1 MIDAGR
7 VLRPLQDASR
17 AIEELDTYASPAAL
31 LEALRATWH
40 AVDRALRVLL
50 RSDPGAPDEV
60 RLSALSDELPL
71 DDVVTALRRR
81 DLVSMTVAGRI
92 HELGQAVQRAEAT
105 GARAS
110 DADIAH
116 AAVYVLESEVR
127 GLARSLGR
135 DAAGHEGSDPAA
147 SEGAADAGVGRPA
160 ADATVP
166 VREDVAVAPRPG
178 RRALLVG
185 VVAGVLLVAAVLLVL
200 LLGRTSDMDQG
211 VAAFR
216 DGRHDVAE
224 QHFRAVLQR
233 DNDHVTA
240 RLYLA
245 RILRRQDRTEE
256 AGEQLRLAAGL
267 APRDPAVRRELGH
280 LLLSLNRASAA
291 VEQYRTAVELDPDEP
306 LNWVGL
312 VQALERA
319 GDPAAEQWLRRS
331 PAAAQAM
338 IRTGRSQGRTP

>member
-1 MIDAGR
+1 
-7 VLRPLQDASR
+7 
-17 AIEELDTYASPAAL
+17 
-31 LEALRATWH
+31 
-40 AVDRALRVLL
+40 
-50 RSDPGAPDEV
+50 
-60 RLSALSDELPL
+60 
-71 DDVVTALRRR
+71 
-81 DLVSMTVAGRI
+81 MTVAGRI